1 MAYIPYGQNTTG
13 GKQLAELMAD
23 IINAADRLRDITAWI
38 GEIGVGAL
46 EANADFSVGTGNAQ
60 AFNDTL
66 VQINADMV
74 TFLTN
79 NSEKIARL
87 ARGS

>member
-1 MAYIPYGQNTTG
+1 MAYIGYGQGTVG

-38 GEIGVGAL
+38 GEIGVNGL
-46 EANADFSVGTGNAQ
+46 EASADFSVGAGNAQ
-60 AFNDTL
+60 GFNDT
-66 VQINADMV
+66 VAQINADMV
-74 TFLTN
+74 TFMAN

>member
-1 MAYIPYGQNTTG
+1 MAYIPYGQDTTG

-23 IINAADRLRDITAWI
+23 IISAADRLRDITAWI
-38 GEIGVGAL
+38 GEIGTGAL
-46 EANADFSVGTGNAQ
+46 ESNTDFSVGSGNAQ
-60 AFNDTL
+60 AFNDTIA
-66 VQINADMV
+66 QIDADMV
-74 TFLTN
+74 TFMTG